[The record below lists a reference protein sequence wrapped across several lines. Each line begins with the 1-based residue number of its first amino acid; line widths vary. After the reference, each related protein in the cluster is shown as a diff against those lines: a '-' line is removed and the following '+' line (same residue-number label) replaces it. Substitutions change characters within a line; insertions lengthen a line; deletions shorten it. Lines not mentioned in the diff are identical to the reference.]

1 MAIVI
6 AARRPLVRIAAWAA
20 CLLIG
25 LTGGLSPALAAKR
38 IELYDA
44 EGQHHGYAI
53 VQHRAG
59 RVDYYNLRERRSGW
73 GRVNPLSERY
83 RVDFFAADGIATGY
97 ALVDRETG
105 RVEFFDHAS
114 RLVGCGAL
122 DNTGRVTRF
131 DLSGRRRSDT
141 ALPIPKQRPASWE
154 QPSK

>member
-1 MAIVI
+1 MI
-6 AARRPLVRIAAWAA
+6 AARRPLVRIAWAA

-38 IELYDA
+38 IELYNT

-59 RVDYYNLRERRSGW
+59 RVDYYDLRERRSGW

-97 ALVDRETG
+97 AVVDREAG
-105 RVEFFDHAS
+105 RVEFFDHAA
-114 RLVGCGAL
+114 RLVGSGAL

>member
-1 MAIVI
+1 MIS
-6 AARRPLVRIAAWAA
+6 ARRPLIRIVWAA

-44 EGQHHGYAI
+44 AGQHHGYAI
-53 VQHRAG
+53 VQQRAG
-59 RVDYYNLRERRSGW
+59 GVDYYDLRERRIGW

-83 RVDFFAADGIATGY
+83 RVDFFAAEGVATGC
-97 ALVDRETG
+97 ALVDLEAG

-114 RLVGCGAL
+114 RVIGSGTL
-122 DNTGRVTRF
+122 DKTGRVTRF
-131 DLSGRRRSDT
+131 DLSGRRRGDT
-141 ALPIPKQRPASWE
+141 ALPIPKQRPASSE